1 MCYNKSMKT
10 QEINP
15 FVRQALSSRLTKQN
29 QTDTFNRIRSVDC
42 RFFYISDGTGQMRF
56 ADTAYPLRAGTV
68 VLFRAGTEY
77 VWEPDEF
84 VDYYAINF
92 DYTQSFSHISTPF
105 HPIYADRF
113 SEADIIESPVFE
125 DEPLL
130 EAPLVLPFAPEFEL
144 KIRAI
149 LTESLI
155 GNEYSAAL
163 TSGLLKQIIVEALRK
178 KRTAATARPPKSVSA
193 IKQVI
198 EYVSKHYMEE
208 LTYERLAELFHF
220 NPSYL
225 NRIFKAHTG
234 KTLHEFLIH
243 YRLQSAMEL
252 LRSQS
257 LSVKEVAAL
266 CGFPDP
272 YHFTK
277 AFKKHTGVPPSKYKH
292 Q

>member
-1 MCYNKSMKT
+1 MKI
-10 QEINP
+10 QNINP
-15 FVRQALSSRLTKQN
+15 FVRQALSSRLTGQN
-29 QTDTFNRIRSVDC
+29 KNDTYSRIKTVDC
-42 RFFYISDGTGQMRF
+42 RLFYIIDGTGKMRF
-56 ADTAYPLRAGTV
+56 KTAVVPLKAGTV

-77 VWEPDEF
+77 IWEPDDF

-92 DYTQSFSHISTPF
+92 DYTQNFSHITTPF
-105 HPIYADRF
+105 HPIYANRF
-113 SEADIIESPVFE
+113 RTADIIESPKFE

-130 EAPLVLPFAPEFEL
+130 DEPLVLPFAPEFER
-144 KIRAI
+144 KIRQI
-149 LTESLI
+149 LTEMLL
-155 GNEYSAAL
+155 GNAYSAAL
-163 TSGLLKQIIVEALRK
+163 TSGRLKQILAEILQK
-178 KRTAATARPPKSVSA
+178 KKAATATQPPKSQSA
-193 IKQVI
+193 VIEVI

-208 LTYERLAELFHF
+208 ITYETISERFHF

-225 NRIFKAHTG
+225 NRVFKAHTG
-234 KTLHEFLIH
+234 KTLHEFLFG

-257 LSVKEVAAL
+257 LTVKEVATL

-277 AFKKHTGVPPSKYKH
+277 AFKKYTGVPPSKYKH